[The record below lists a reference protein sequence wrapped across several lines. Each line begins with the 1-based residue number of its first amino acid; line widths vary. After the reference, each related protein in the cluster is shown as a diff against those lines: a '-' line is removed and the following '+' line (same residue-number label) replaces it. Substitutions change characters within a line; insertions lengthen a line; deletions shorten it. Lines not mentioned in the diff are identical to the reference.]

1 MSSAQPSTEPAS
13 SPSADSSPGRHR
25 GSLLVC
31 ALVLAYASLYPFV
44 PLRPPADDALA
55 HFIQL
60 RYITAFDIALN
71 IAAYVPLGVLA
82 VLVLRASG
90 TSRSVIAKATAIGF
104 AFSATMEAL
113 QLFIPFRV
121 SQASDVMSN
130 TAGALAGAAL
140 FTRPVHERFTRPLGA
155 LRERLIEPGPWGDAG
170 LALVALWLIAQ
181 LNPALP
187 FFEAGS
193 IGSAGDTHPYEGDI
207 AILALQVIAVA
218 LSTCGFGLFVS
229 TLLRGPGGALRT
241 TVALLTIALWLKF
254 VTAAT
259 MLKPQLSADWVN
271 EVRVIGL
278 AAGLLIFIALRE
290 LERGTRTYLAMLL
303 VLAGALFARIVGDY
317 SPMDDLVRLFRWPHG
332 QLSTFTSLTRYLHE
346 VWPLLVMAY
355 LIASFVSAQRRV
367 VR

>member
-1 MSSAQPSTEPAS
+1 MSSAQGSTEPAS
-13 SPSADSSPGRHR
+13 SPSADASPGRHR

-31 ALVLAYASLYPFV
+31 ALVLAYASLYPFI
-44 PLRPPADDALA
+44 PLRRPPDDALGI
-55 HFIQL
+55 FLQL
-60 RYITAFDIALN
+60 RYLTAFDVVLN
-71 IAAYVPLGVLA
+71 LVAYMPLGALA
-82 VLVLRASG
+82 VLVLHASG
-90 TSRSVIAKATAIGF
+90 SSKHVIAKATAIGF
-104 AFSATMEAL
+104 AFSATMEFL
-113 QLFIPFRV
+113 QLFVSFRFA
-121 SQASDVMSN
+121 QATDIASN
-130 TAGALAGAAL
+130 TVGALAGALL
-140 FTRPVHERFTRPLGA
+140 FARPVYESLTRPLEA
-155 LRERLIEPGPWGDAG
+155 LRDRLFEPGTWGDAG

-193 IGSAGDTHPYEGDI
+193 IGSAGDTNPIEGDA
-207 AILALQVIAVA
+207 AILALQAIAVT

-229 TLLRGPGGALRT
+229 TLLRGPDGALRF
-241 TVALLTIALWLKF
+241 TVALLSLALWLKF

-278 AAGLLIFIALRE
+278 AAGLLMFIPLRG
-290 LERGTRTYLAMLL
+290 LRRGTRTYLAMLL

-317 SPMDDLVRLFRWPHG
+317 SPMDDLVRLFRWPYG
-332 QLSTFTSLTRYLHE
+332 QLATFTALTRYLHE

-355 LIASFVSAQRRV
+355 LIAYFVSGRGRD